1 MISFLRGDVY
11 SCWQY
16 WRFQSVPDLVDP
28 LRKHILVVRVGRGTQ
43 QKQNCVFDSQETTEK
58 RGRLA
63 FCSSFKSMS
72 HWPKI
77 SNSWVLIH
85 LLIVSSWRPRLKLL
99 GFRGAVRIQT
109 TASMEPW
116 LPQTFLRTWYK
127 PHYTFIFYFL
137 LDSGYNL
144 YPNRISLSHFL
155 VSIYPS
161 YSTSDSSFIWQVSQ
175 NHLNTKHSILPMSLS
190 PREIVKCCGSAHQVL
205 EFEVN
210 FSM

>member
-1 MISFLRGDVY
+1 MFTLAGSIDDFSL
-11 SCWQY
+11 CLIL
-16 WRFQSVPDLVDP
+16 LV
-28 LRKHILVVRVGRGTQ
+28 LWGSTFWLWVWVGAHSRSKTV
-43 QKQNCVFDSQETTEK
+43 CLTDSQETTEK

-72 HWPKI
+72 HWPKT
-77 SNSWVLIH
+77 SNSWVLSH
-85 LLIVSSWRPRLKLL
+85 LLIVSSWRPNLKLL

-137 LDSGYNL
+137 LDSRYSL
-144 YPNRISLSHFL
+144 YPNRIPLSHFL

-161 YSTSDSSFIWQVSQ
+161 YSTSDSTFIWQVSQ
-175 NHLNTKHSILPMSLS
+175 NHLNTKHNILPTSLL